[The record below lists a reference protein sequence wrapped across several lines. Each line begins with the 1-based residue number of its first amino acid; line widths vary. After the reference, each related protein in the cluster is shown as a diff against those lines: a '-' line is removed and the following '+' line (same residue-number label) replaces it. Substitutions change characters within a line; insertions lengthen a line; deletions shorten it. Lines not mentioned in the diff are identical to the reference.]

1 MNSADAHIQPV
12 LRLPR
17 VALGVVSAIVIALI
31 VNTGVAFG
39 TEALE
44 QGTRTGLLPIAYG
57 PLTVLGVI
65 VGTVGWAAVR
75 HYTTQPRSVLRVL
88 VPAVVA
94 LSLVPGI
101 VLFAIGTNPV
111 NVIGLWVMHLVV
123 TVVTVTIAMRVL
135 PLADENF

>member
-1 MNSADAHIQPV
+1 MNSTDAHIQPV

-17 VALGVVSAIVIALI
+17 VALGVVSAVVVALI

-44 QGTRTGLLPIAYG
+44 QGTRTGLLPVAYG
-57 PLTVLGVI
+57 PLTILGVI
-65 VGTVGWAAVR
+65 AGTVGWAAVR
-75 HYTTQPRSVLRVL
+75 RYAARPGAVLRVL
-88 VPAVVA
+88 VPVVVA

-101 VLFAIGTNPV
+101 VLFAIGTDPV

-123 TVVTVTIAMRVL
+123 TVVTITVAIRVL
-135 PLADENF
+135 PLADESL